1 VQVLH
6 AAQRVCQVLRRCR
19 QTSTVLGRLT
29 MPSMPGND
37 KHASISLNAQ
47 CSHCGQLRLD
57 RMGTAQCANH
67 ANRSAALR
75 SSAGRGS
82 APRLLIRVRAYARI
96 YKNKLQPCRPCAK
109 LQSQGCGTVVQ
120 ATRLPDV
127 CKNVTGCAKRN
138 GDGEMDRPHRC
149 AVPRC
154 PKCSSPSAA
163 SRRRFAALRVPCL
176 QRRTCDR
183 QAESSAQTGLGGP
196 IPRQSKYM
204 SLNIDVISRRNSS
217 DCASASLTCAAGS
230 SSTHQNRKR
239 PIGSTV
245 R

>member
-1 VQVLH
+1 MCQSCQSVQLCGHRRV
-6 AAQRVCQVLRRCR
+6 AAAHRASWFARARMR
-19 QTSTVLGRLT
+19 GFTRTS
-29 MPSMPGND
+29 
-37 KHASISLNAQ
+37 
-47 CSHCGQLRLD
+47 CSR
-57 RMGTAQCANH
+57 
-67 ANRSAALR
+67 AAE
-75 SSAGRGS
+75 
-82 APRLLIRVRAYARI
+82 
-96 YKNKLQPCRPCAK
+96 CAK
-109 LQSQGCGTVVQ
+109 LQSQRCGTVVQ

-127 CKNVTGCAKRN
+127 CKNVEGCAKRN
-138 GDGEMDRPHRC
+138 GDGEMGRPHRC

-196 IPRQSKYM
+196 IPRQNKYM

-230 SSTHQNRKR
+230 SCTHQNRNR